1 MDSFGY
7 KLFFLLHILTVIVA
21 FAPAFVW
28 PVVSVTLK
36 KQQKPVGPAI
46 GALAAG
52 NTAKVHGPALVLAGF
67 FGFGL
72 IGMSDKVWEFSQ
84 SWISVAML
92 LWFIMMGVLFGMML
106 PAEKKAAALPP
117 KLTVPMILFF
127 LPVLFAV
134 ILGPAGIQV
143 SQRGIFPNQQQ

>member
-7 KLFFLLHILTVIVA
+7 KLFFLLHILSVIVA
-21 FAPAFVW
+21 FAPGFVW
-28 PVVSVTLK
+28 PVVSVNLK

-52 NTAKVHGPALVLAGF
+52 NSTKVHGPALVLSGF

-92 LWFIMMGVLFGMML
+92 LWFIMIGVLFGMMI
-106 PAEKKAAALPP
+106 PAEKRSAAGDESADKIVAMSSGILH
-117 KLTVPMILFF
+117 LLLLLMLVDMIWKPGL
-127 LPVLFAV
+127 
-134 ILGPAGIQV
+134 
-143 SQRGIFPNQQQ
+143 

>member
-7 KLFFLLHILTVIVA
+7 KLFFLLHIVSVIVA

-28 PVVSVTLK
+28 PVVSVNLK
-36 KQQKPVGPAI
+36 KQGKEVGPAI

-92 LWFIMMGVLFGMML
+92 LWFIMLGVLFGLML
-106 PAEKKAAALPP
+106 PAEKKAAAGDAAADKIVSMAGGILH
-117 KLTVPMILFF
+117 LLLLLMLVDMIWK
-127 LPVLFAV
+127 P
-134 ILGPAGIQV
+134 GY
-143 SQRGIFPNQQQ
+143 